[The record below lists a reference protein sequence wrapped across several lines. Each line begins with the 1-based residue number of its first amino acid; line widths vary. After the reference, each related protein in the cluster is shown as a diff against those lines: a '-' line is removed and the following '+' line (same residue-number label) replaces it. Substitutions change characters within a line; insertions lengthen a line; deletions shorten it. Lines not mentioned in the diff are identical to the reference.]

1 MKEIRSNSFNISS
14 DSHIVNSRQSGSK
27 FSVLFMVT
35 ALLLMTMPFISTFN
49 EFLTSLFL
57 KWRLYRVLEEWVVP
71 YQARVLAGL
80 FGLFPVSVKA
90 TSEGV
95 WLSGN
100 FLELQWNCLGWQSAV
115 LLLASFLTGFQGK
128 FTKTSRVEVILI
140 GTLGTYLVNFM
151 RMFIVGFFAVF
162 VGKGA
167 AGIFHDWFSLNLV
180 LVWFFFFWWF
190 SYSFVLE
197 DKNAN

>member
-1 MKEIRSNSFNISS
+1 MNQRESAKISS
-14 DSHIVNSRQSGSK
+14 ESAIPRSGNK

-180 LVWFFFFWWF
+180 LIWFFFFWWF